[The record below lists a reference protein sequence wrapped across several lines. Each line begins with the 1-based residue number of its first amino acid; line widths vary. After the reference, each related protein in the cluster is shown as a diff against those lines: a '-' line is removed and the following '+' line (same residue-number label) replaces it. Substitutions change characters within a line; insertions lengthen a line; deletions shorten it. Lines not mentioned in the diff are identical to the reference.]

1 MADKDYA
8 EASYEIWQRMAA
20 GWDRQRVWMW
30 EVSRPVGEWMVRA
43 LELQPG
49 DTVLELAAGTGETGF
64 AAAESI
70 GPQGGLIQ
78 TDFAPNM
85 VAAARRE
92 AKRLGL
98 RNVEHRVL
106 DAQRMELP
114 TDGVDAVLC
123 RWGYM
128 LMADPAA
135 ALRETRRVLRPG
147 GRLAV
152 SVWGEPDRNRWASE
166 PGRALAE
173 HFDAP
178 PPDPL
183 APGIF
188 ALADPERTRAF
199 VEGAGFE
206 VRRME
211 EIELTY
217 GFSDFDDYWRFVN
230 QLAGG
235 LALALGALSED
246 DRAAVRDLTAG
257 KLADLRAP
265 DGSYSM
271 PGVTQNTLAA

>member
-1 MADKDYA
+1 VADQEYA

-30 EVSRPVGEWMVRA
+30 EVSQSVGQWMVRA

-64 AAAESI
+64 AAAEAI
-70 GPQGGLIQ
+70 GPQGRLIQ

-92 AKRLGL
+92 AERLGL

-106 DAQRMELP
+106 DAQRMELAS
-114 TDGVDAVLC
+114 DDVDAVLC

-135 ALRETRRVLRPG
+135 ALRETRRVLLPG
-147 GRLAV
+147 GRLAL
-152 SVWGEPDRNRWASE
+152 SVWGEPDRNRWGSE

-173 HFDAP
+173 YFDAP

-183 APGIF
+183 APGSF
-188 ALADPERTRAF
+188 ALADPERTRAL

-246 DRAAVRDLTAG
+246 DRAAVRDLTET
-257 KLADLRAP
+257 KLSDLRAP

>member
-1 MADKDYA
+1 VAHQDYA

-20 GWDRQRVWMW
+20 GWDRQRAWIW
-30 EVSRPVGEWMVRA
+30 EASRPVGEWMVRG
-43 LELQPG
+43 LELEPG
-49 DTVLELAAGTGETGF
+49 ETVLELAAGPGETGF
-64 AAAESI
+64 AAAEAV
-70 GPQGGLIQ
+70 GPKGRLIQ

-85 VAAARRE
+85 VAAAQRE
-92 AKRLGL
+92 AQRLGL
-98 RNVEHRVL
+98 RNVEHQVL
-106 DAQRMELP
+106 DAERMELP

-147 GRLAV
+147 GRLAL
-152 SVWGEPDRNRWASE
+152 SVWGEPDRNRWASI

-188 ALADPERTRAF
+188 ALADPGRTRAL

-206 VRRME
+206 VLRME
-211 EIELTY
+211 EVELTY
-217 GFSDFDDYWRFVN
+217 GFSDFDDYWRFVT

-235 LALALGALSED
+235 LALALEALGED
-246 DRAAVRDLTAG
+246 DRAAVREVTET
-257 KLADLRAP
+257 KLRELRAP
-265 DGSYSM
+265 DGSYSLA
-271 PGVTQNTLAA
+271 GVTHNTLAA